1 MLAPA
6 GAGPDRAYLT
16 ENLTAP
22 PGGGLYSRRRCKGSG
37 LAEEIQDQFDDDP
50 ELDDEDIDPAD
61 EDLLD
66 DEDEDID
73 DDIDDDVDDEIEGG
87 DGEEDSGDGEDI
99 DDDDE
104 DDEDDQE
111 TVTLDAL
118 EAEELENVETN
129 DPATILVDEASE
141 IKALRRKEMAIDL
154 DADPQR
160 VDEFVCNSCFLLL
173 KNVQLADPDKA
184 LCVDCA

>member
-1 MLAPA
+1 M
-6 GAGPDRAYLT
+6 
-16 ENLTAP
+16 
-22 PGGGLYSRRRCKGSG
+22 
-37 LAEEIQDQFDDDP
+37 AEEIQDQFDDDP
-50 ELDDEDIDPAD
+50 ELDDEEDLDPAD

-66 DEDEDID
+66 EEDE
-73 DDIDDDVDDEIEGG
+73 DIDDDVDDEIEGG
-87 DGEEDSGDGEDI
+87 GGEEDSGDDEDI
-99 DDDDE
+99 DDDDDDDE
-104 DDEDDQE
+104 EDEDDQE

>member
-1 MLAPA
+1 MAKA
-6 GAGPDRAYLT
+6 
-16 ENLTAP
+16 
-22 PGGGLYSRRRCKGSG
+22 
-37 LAEEIQDQFDDDP
+37 IQDQFDDDP
-50 ELDDEDIDPAD
+50 EIDDDDLDPAD
-61 EDLLD
+61 DDLID

-73 DDIDDDVDDEIEGG
+73 DEIDGEDGEDDRGDEDDIDDDED
-87 DGEEDSGDGEDI
+87 EEDDQ
-99 DDDDE
+99 

-118 EAEELENVETN
+118 EAEELENVEAN

-184 LCVDCA
+184 LCVGCA